1 MRAVA
6 VLGAG
11 AFGTALALGLA
22 RAGRPTSLWARDA
35 GPLLRD
41 RISPRLPGVTLVE
54 NLKIEPDIDRIDAP
68 ILLLAVPMQAL
79 SGFLSDNAAR
89 LEGRTLVACCKGI
102 DLASGLGPSAL
113 IRACCPDAV
122 PGLIS
127 GPGFAADL
135 AIGLPTALTLACA
148 DPQAEALQRDLST
161 ETLRLYLSPDL
172 IGVEIGGALKNV
184 VAIACGV
191 VIGAGL
197 GESAR
202 AALLTRGYAEMLRYA
217 LAKGAS
223 ERTLSGLSG
232 LGDLVLT
239 SVSEKSRNY
248 RHGVALGRGTAP
260 DPTMTVEGVATTR
273 ALARAAAAE
282 GLDLPITTVL
292 ARLLDGR
299 TTVAEAMHAL
309 LSRPLKSE

>member
-1 MRAVA
+1 MTRIA

-11 AFGTALALGLA
+11 AFGTALALVLA
-22 RAGRPTSLWARDA
+22 RAGRDVTLWARDA
-35 GPLLRD
+35 TALAATRE
-41 RISPRLPGVTLVE
+41 SPRLPGFLLPE
-54 NLKIEPDIDRIDAP
+54 NLCVEPDLARIDART
-68 ILLLAVPMQAL
+68 LLLAVPMQAL
-79 SGFLSDNAAR
+79 DGFLRANRGALD
-89 LEGRTLVACCKGI
+89 GRILVACCKGI

-113 IRACCPDAV
+113 IRAACPAAI
-122 PGLIS
+122 PALIS

-135 AIGLPTALTLACA
+135 AAGLPTALTLACDGPA
-148 DPQAEALQRDLST
+148 APSLQERLST
-161 ETLRLYLSPDL
+161 GALRLYLSPDL
-172 IGVEIGGALKNV
+172 TGVEIGGALKNV
-184 VAIACGV
+184 MAIACGV

-217 LAKGAS
+217 TARGAA

-248 RHGVALGRGTAP
+248 RHGLALGRGEP
-260 DPTMTVEGVATTR
+260 PEPGVTVEGVATAL
-273 ALARAAAAE
+273 ALARAA
-282 GLDLPITTVL
+282 GDLDLPITAVL
-292 ARLLDGR
+292 AHLLEGR
-299 TTVAEAMHAL
+299 INVAEAMQSL

>member
-1 MRAVA
+1 MTRIA

-11 AFGTALALGLA
+11 AFGTALALVLA
-22 RAGRPTSLWARDA
+22 RAGREVTLWARDA
-35 GPLLRD
+35 TALATSRE
-41 RISPRLPGVTLVE
+41 SPRLPGFPLPE
-54 NLKIEPDIDRIDAP
+54 NLCAEPDLARIDART
-68 ILLLAVPMQAL
+68 LLLAVPMQAL
-79 SGFLSDNAAR
+79 DGFLRENHGTLD
-89 LEGRTLVACCKGI
+89 GRILVACCKGI

-113 IRACCPDAV
+113 IRAACPAAI
-122 PGLIS
+122 PALIS

-135 AIGLPTALTLACA
+135 AAGLPTALTLACDGPEA
-148 DPQAEALQRDLST
+148 PALQERLST
-161 ETLRLYLSPDL
+161 DALRLYLSPDL

-184 VAIACGV
+184 MAIACGV

-217 LAKGAS
+217 TARGAA

-248 RHGVALGRGTAP
+248 RHGLAIGRGEP
-260 DPTMTVEGVATTR
+260 PEPGVTVEGVATAL
-273 ALARAAAAE
+273 ALARAAG
-282 GLDLPITTVL
+282 GLDLPITAVL
-292 ARLLDGR
+292 ARLLEGR
-299 TTVAEAMHAL
+299 ITVAEAMQSL